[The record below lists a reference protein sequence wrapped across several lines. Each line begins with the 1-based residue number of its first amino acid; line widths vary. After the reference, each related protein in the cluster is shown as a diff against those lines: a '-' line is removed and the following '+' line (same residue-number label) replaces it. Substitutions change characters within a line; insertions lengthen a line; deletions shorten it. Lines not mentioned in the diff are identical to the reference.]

1 MFSRIL
7 VVLFMMMTMGMSSYI
22 KPFTLNTSVADNNN
36 LRAMSV
42 LDSKIVEYYLN
53 HVDADSVKVFSESS
67 GLNRVDVISGIL
79 PDALT
84 KNVLVDMGVESIDVS
99 VFSYRK
105 IDSNKFA
112 LTYTKKSD
120 GQTVKSKSSGK
131 PLERIQVVVW

>member
-1 MFSRIL
+1 MI
-7 VVLFMMMTMGMSSYI
+7 MGMSSYI
-22 KPFTLNTSVADNNN
+22 KPFTMNTSVVDNNN

-53 HVDADSVKVFSESS
+53 HVDADSVKVSSESS

-79 PDALT
+79 PDMLT
-84 KNVLVDMGVESIDVS
+84 KNVLVDMGVK
-99 VFSYRK
+99 K
-105 IDSNKFA
+105 IDSNKVA